1 MRFGSLFTGCLVA
14 LSLVG
19 CGSGQTGSPDCV
31 GPSSCLCDQLYGGGV
46 LLRVHG
52 ESVESGRLVAVIDSL
67 LSPSD
72 RTLDLMIGDRIGG
85 SVLAELPCSTGETA
99 GPLVGQELFVLY
111 NPADGGRYL
120 NCPEFMSCADTNCK
134 GLAEPEL
141 PMCWDMCDADS
152 SEACSVRREAAL
164 LDGVFGWVV
173 PWAEELSFGGD
184 TRLSS
189 ADVAVV
195 ADANSCLERF
205 PSDPAPPCHDTQTI
219 GCSVAQPKEPPSWP
233 WGGVLLGIFGLAW
246 AGRRWA
252 RRPATSRAV
261 R

>member
-31 GPSSCLCDQLYGGGV
+31 GPSSCLCDHLYSGGV

-52 ESVESGRLVAVIDSL
+52 ESQEPGKLVAVVDAL

-72 RTLDLMIGDRIGG
+72 QTLDLAIGDRIGG
-85 SVLAELPCSTGETA
+85 SVLAELPCAPEQSTGQLA
-99 GPLVGQELFVLY
+99 GQELFVLY
-111 NPADGGRYL
+111 SPAGSGQHL
-120 NCPEFMSCADTNCK
+120 NCPEFLGCADANCK

-141 PMCWDMCDADS
+141 PMCWDMCHADS
-152 SEACSVRREAAL
+152 MVACADRREAAL

-173 PWAEELSFGGD
+173 PWGDELSFGGD
-184 TRLSS
+184 TKLSS

-195 ADANSCLERF
+195 ADVNSCLERF
-205 PSDPAPPCHDTQTI
+205 PAEPAPPCHDTQTV
-219 GCSVAQPKEPPSWP
+219 GCSLAQPEPPSWA
-233 WGGVLLGIFGLAW
+233 WGAFLGLASLVVG
-246 AGRRWA
+246 GRRWA

-261 R
+261 S